1 MPGAAKPP
9 KPAKPPKAPKGPTPR
24 RRLGDAGE
32 RYAARLLEAAGHT
45 VLARQWRCP
54 EGELDLVTLDG
65 EELVFVEVRTRRGD
79 RFGTPEESIDPRK
92 AARLLRLGDHYLA
105 AHPEHE
111 RRIWRVDLVAIVLD
125 AAGRIVRATHHANA
139 VSG

>member
-1 MPGAAKPP
+1 MPGAAKAP
-9 KPAKPPKAPKGPTPR
+9 KTAKPPKAPTPP

-65 EELVFVEVRTRRGD
+65 DELVFVEVRTRRGD
-79 RFGTPEESIDPRK
+79 RFGTPEESVDPRK

-125 AAGRIVRATHHANA
+125 AAGRVARATHHANA

>member
-1 MPGAAKPP
+1 MPGAAKVP
-9 KPAKPPKAPKGPTPR
+9 KAAKAPKGPTPR

-32 RYAARLLEAAGHT
+32 RYAARLLQAAGHI

-65 EELVFVEVRTRRGD
+65 AELVFVEVRTRRGD
-79 RFGTPEESIDPRK
+79 HFGTPEESIDSRK

-125 AAGRIVRATHHANA
+125 AAGRIARATHHANA